1 MIYLL
6 RAKEMTV
13 SQIAEQLRLTPQA
26 IYHQVRKLKDAGL
39 VEVAKEERVDHFIET
54 YYRASAEV
62 FHMAH
67 GVGESKEYIESQV
80 KEALGGLQKLGIQL
94 EDDPAAVDKLAKL
107 AQAMKD
113 PMGKTQWNDKAAA
126 LDDVDFFARQAILEY
141 INLIM
146 MSEKDCD
153 EFCNLYREYRKAL
166 KALVKD
172 PNALARKA
180 A

>member
-1 MIYLL
+1 MQRSNICWLGGHSMRSFKVITDPDAFQLLADETRRRMIYLL

-13 SQIAEQLRLTPQA
+13 SQIAEELHLTPQA

-54 YYRASAEV
+54 YYRATAEV

-67 GVGESKEYIESQV
+67 GVGEGKEYVESQV
-80 KEALGGLQKLGIQL
+80 KEALSGLQKLGIQL
-94 EDDPAAVDKLAKL
+94 KDDPAAVAKLAKL

-126 LDDVDFFARQAILEY
+126 LDDVD
-141 INLIM
+141 
-146 MSEKDCD
+146 
-153 EFCNLYREYRKAL
+153 
-166 KALVKD
+166 
-172 PNALARKA
+172 
-180 A
+180 